1 MLAQK
6 QRAPRNDEERYISYE
21 ESLAILP
28 IGRTKLSEL
37 VLGNKIASVLVGR
50 RRLISLTSLRAF
62 IVANSSPLSS
72 E

>member
-1 MLAQK
+1 MTQK
-6 QRAPRNDEERYISYE
+6 QRFPQTDEDRFISYE
-21 ESLAILP
+21 DASEILP
-28 IGRTKLSEL
+28 IGRTKFSEL

-62 IVANSSPLSS
+62 IVANSSPLLF